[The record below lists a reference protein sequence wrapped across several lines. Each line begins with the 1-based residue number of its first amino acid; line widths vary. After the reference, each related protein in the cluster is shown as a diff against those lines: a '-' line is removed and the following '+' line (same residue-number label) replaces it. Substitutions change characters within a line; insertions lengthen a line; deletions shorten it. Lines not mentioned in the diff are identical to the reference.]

1 MGGEREDYVAGKKT
15 EKTETQGSVAGTI
28 GIGQRL
34 RFHESAGQVHFHDD
48 NLKLKAAMPVAD
60 WWKAWDKLRTSPGK
74 WDWFDTVNETIL
86 SVETALV
93 GEPPG
98 IEATLSLSR
107 GVYGTN
113 FKALDAF
120 TKRK

>member
-1 MGGEREDYVAGKKT
+1 MGGEREDYVAGKKS
-15 EKTETQGSVAGTI
+15 EKTETQGSVAGIIAT
-28 GIGQRL
+28 GQRL

-48 NLKLKAAMPVAD
+48 ALKLKVAIPVAD
-60 WWKAWDKLRTSPGK
+60 WWKAWDKLRVSPGR
-74 WDWFDTVNETIL
+74 WDYFDSVNDTIL
-86 SVETALV
+86 TVETQLV

-98 IEATLSLSR
+98 AEATLSLTR